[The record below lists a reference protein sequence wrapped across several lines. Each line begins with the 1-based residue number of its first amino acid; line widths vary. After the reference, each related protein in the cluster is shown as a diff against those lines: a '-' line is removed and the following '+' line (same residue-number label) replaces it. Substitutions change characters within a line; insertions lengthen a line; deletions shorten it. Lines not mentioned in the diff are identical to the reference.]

1 MPDTERISIMSILK
15 NYKLKNYNYRIIIY
29 ALVLNI
35 LGVLLISSATKGNP
49 AYVNKQIMGIII
61 SFVILI
67 VLSFIPYQRI
77 TKLAIPIYIGSILS
91 LLAVWKLGV
100 AKFGAKRWIVL
111 PVIGRIQP
119 SEFVKI
125 ALVIC
130 MAWILAKNIHL
141 VNKLSFLL
149 VFAAFVGVPYLLI
162 LSQPDLSTTLVSVVS
177 ALVMIFVAG
186 LNYKW
191 ICGAIAAIT
200 PFAIFFIELLK
211 RDLIPIIRDYQ
222 RNRIL
227 AWVDRENYVDA
238 NFQQNGSIMA
248 IASGQ
253 LFGKGLNN
261 NSIASVKTGNYLVEE
276 QTDFIFAVIG
286 EELGFAGCMFL
297 VFMISLI
304 VYELINIASKS
315 KDLEGKLICVG
326 MAAIIGFQTFTNIAV
341 ATGLFPNTGI
351 PLPFISYGVSS
362 LMSLYVCLGI
372 VLNVGLQRDNKVD
385 SIKNL

>member
-1 MPDTERISIMSILK
+1 M
-15 NYKLKNYNYRIIIY
+15 
-29 ALVLNI
+29 
-35 LGVLLISSATKGNP
+35 LISSATKGSP
-49 AYVNKQIMGIII
+49 TYINKQIMGIII
-61 SFVILI
+61 SFLILI
-67 VLSFIPYQRI
+67 ILSFIPYQKV
-77 TKLAIPIYIGSILS
+77 TKFAIPIYLFSILS
-91 LLAVWKLGV
+91 LIAVWKFGV
-100 AKFGAKRWIVL
+100 AKFGAKRWIVVPL
-111 PVIGRIQP
+111 IGRLQP

-125 ALVIC
+125 AMVIV
-130 MAWILAKNIHL
+130 MAWFLAKNIHL
-141 VNKLSFLL
+141 INKFSFLL
-149 VFAAFVGVPYLLI
+149 IFAAFIGVPYVLI

-177 ALVMIFVAG
+177 ALVMIYVAG

-191 ICGAIAAIT
+191 IVGAIVAIT
-200 PFAIFFIELLK
+200 PFAVFFIELLK

-227 AWVDRENYVDA
+227 AWVDPENYLDA

-276 QTDFIFAVIG
+276 QTDFIFAVVG

-297 VFMISLI
+297 IFMISLI
-304 VYELINIASKS
+304 IYELIGMAAKS
-315 KDLEGKLICVG
+315 KDMEGKLICVG
-326 MAAIIGFQTFTNIAV
+326 MASVIGFQTFTNIAV
-341 ATGLFPNTGI
+341 ATGLFPNTGL

-372 VLNVGLQRDNKVD
+372 VLNVGLQRDNTLENL
-385 SIKNL
+385 KNL

>member
-1 MPDTERISIMSILK
+1 MPDTERISIMSIFK

-91 LLAVWKLGV
+91 LLAVWRFGV

-141 VNKLSFLL
+141 INKLSFLL
-149 VFAAFVGVPYLLI
+149 VFAYSVTTGSFHNISFGRFGTGD
-162 LSQPDLSTTLVSVVS
+162 DLCCRS
-177 ALVMIFVAG
+177 
-186 LNYKW
+186 
-191 ICGAIAAIT
+191 
-200 PFAIFFIELLK
+200 
-211 RDLIPIIRDYQ
+211 
-222 RNRIL
+222 
-227 AWVDRENYVDA
+227 
-238 NFQQNGSIMA
+238 
-248 IASGQ
+248 
-253 LFGKGLNN
+253 
-261 NSIASVKTGNYLVEE
+261 
-276 QTDFIFAVIG
+276 
-286 EELGFAGCMFL
+286 
-297 VFMISLI
+297 
-304 VYELINIASKS
+304 
-315 KDLEGKLICVG
+315 
-326 MAAIIGFQTFTNIAV
+326 
-341 ATGLFPNTGI
+341 
-351 PLPFISYGVSS
+351 
-362 LMSLYVCLGI
+362 
-372 VLNVGLQRDNKVD
+372 
-385 SIKNL
+385 

>member
-1 MPDTERISIMSILK
+1 MKTIFKD
-15 NYKLKNYNYRIIIY
+15 YKLKNYNYRIIIY

-35 LGVLLISSATKGNP
+35 LGIMVISSATKGSP
-49 AYVNKQIMGIII
+49 TYVNKQIMGIII

-67 VLSFIPYQRI
+67 ILSFIPYQKV
-77 TKLAIPIYIGSILS
+77 TKLAIPIYIGSILA
-91 LLAVWKLGV
+91 LVAVWKFGV
-100 AKFGAKRWIVL
+100 SRFGAKRWIVL
-111 PVIGRIQP
+111 PVIGRLQP

-125 ALVIC
+125 AMVIA
-130 MAWILAKNIHL
+130 MAWFLAKNIHL
-141 VNKLSFLL
+141 INKFSFLIIF
-149 VFAAFVGVPYLLI
+149 VAFVGVPYALI

-177 ALVMIFVAG
+177 ALVMIYVAG

-191 ICGAIAAIT
+191 IGGAIAAIT

-211 RDLIPIIRDYQ
+211 RDLIPVIREYQ

-227 AWVDRENYVDA
+227 AWVDPENYQDA

-276 QTDFIFAVIG
+276 QTDFIFAIVG
-286 EELGFAGCMFL
+286 EELGFAGCMF
-297 VFMISLI
+297 VIFMISLI
-304 VYELINIASKS
+304 IYELIGMAAKS
-315 KDLEGKLICVG
+315 KGMEGRLICVG
-326 MAAIIGFQTFTNIAV
+326 MAAVIGFQTFTNIAV
-341 ATGLFPNTGI
+341 ATGLFPNTGL

-372 VLNVGLQRDNKVD
+372 TLNVGLQRDSKLE
-385 SIKNL
+385 NLKSTI

>member
-1 MPDTERISIMSILK
+1 MKTIFKDY
-15 NYKLKNYNYRIIIY
+15 NLKNYNYRIIIY

-35 LGVLLISSATKGNP
+35 LGIMVISSATKGSP
-49 AYVNKQIMGIII
+49 TYVNKQIMGIII

-67 VLSFIPYQRI
+67 ILSFIPYQKV
-77 TKLAIPIYIGSILS
+77 TKLAIPIYIGSILA
-91 LLAVWKLGV
+91 LVAVWKFGV
-100 AKFGAKRWIVL
+100 SRFGAKRWIVL
-111 PVIGRIQP
+111 PVIGRLQP

-125 ALVIC
+125 AMVIA
-130 MAWILAKNIHL
+130 MAWFLAKNIHL
-141 VNKLSFLL
+141 INKFSFLIIF
-149 VFAAFVGVPYLLI
+149 VAFVGVPYALI

-177 ALVMIFVAG
+177 ALVMIYVAG

-191 ICGAIAAIT
+191 IGGAIAAIT

-211 RDLIPIIRDYQ
+211 RDLIPVIREYQ

-227 AWVDRENYVDA
+227 AWVDPENYQDA

-276 QTDFIFAVIG
+276 QTDFIFAIVG
-286 EELGFAGCMFL
+286 EELGFAGCMF
-297 VFMISLI
+297 VIFMISLI
-304 VYELINIASKS
+304 IYELIGMAAKS
-315 KDLEGKLICVG
+315 KDMEGRLICVG
-326 MAAIIGFQTFTNIAV
+326 MAAVIGFQTFTNIAV
-341 ATGLFPNTGI
+341 ATGLFPNTGL

-372 VLNVGLQRDNKVD
+372 TLNVGLQRDSKLE
-385 SIKNL
+385 NLKSTI

>member
-1 MPDTERISIMSILK
+1 M
-15 NYKLKNYNYRIIIY
+15 
-29 ALVLNI
+29 
-35 LGVLLISSATKGNP
+35 
-49 AYVNKQIMGIII
+49 
-61 SFVILI
+61 
-67 VLSFIPYQRI
+67 
-77 TKLAIPIYIGSILS
+77 
-91 LLAVWKLGV
+91 
-100 AKFGAKRWIVL
+100 
-111 PVIGRIQP
+111 IGRLQP

-125 ALVIC
+125 AMVIV
-130 MAWILAKNIHL
+130 MAWFLAKNIHL
-141 VNKLSFLL
+141 INKFSFLL
-149 VFAAFVGVPYLLI
+149 IFAAFIGVPYVLI

-177 ALVMIFVAG
+177 ALVMIYVAG

-191 ICGAIAAIT
+191 IVGAIVAIT
-200 PFAIFFIELLK
+200 PFAVFFIELLK

-227 AWVDRENYVDA
+227 AWVDPENYLDA

-276 QTDFIFAVIG
+276 QTDFIFAVVG

-297 VFMISLI
+297 IFMISLI
-304 VYELINIASKS
+304 IYELIGMAAKS
-315 KDLEGKLICVG
+315 KDMEGKLICVG
-326 MAAIIGFQTFTNIAV
+326 MASVIGFQTFTNIAV
-341 ATGLFPNTGI
+341 ATGLFPNTGL

-372 VLNVGLQRDNKVD
+372 VLNVGLQRDNTLENL
-385 SIKNL
+385 KNL

>member
-1 MPDTERISIMSILK
+1 MKTIF
-15 NYKLKNYNYRIIIY
+15 KNYNYRIIIY

-35 LGVLLISSATKGNP
+35 LGVMLISSATKGSP
-49 AYVNKQIMGIII
+49 TYINKQIMGIII
-61 SFVILI
+61 SFLILI
-67 VLSFIPYQRI
+67 ILSFIPYQKV
-77 TKLAIPIYIGSILS
+77 TKFAIPIYLFSILS
-91 LLAVWKLGV
+91 LIAVWKFGV
-100 AKFGAKRWIVL
+100 AKFGAKRWIVVPL
-111 PVIGRIQP
+111 IGRLQP

-125 ALVIC
+125 AMVIV
-130 MAWILAKNIHL
+130 MAWFLAKNIHL
-141 VNKLSFLL
+141 INKFSFLL
-149 VFAAFVGVPYLLI
+149 IFAAFIGVPYVLI

-177 ALVMIFVAG
+177 ALVMIYVAG

-191 ICGAIAAIT
+191 IVGAIVAIT
-200 PFAIFFIELLK
+200 PFAVFFIELLK

-227 AWVDRENYVDA
+227 AWVDPENYLDA

-276 QTDFIFAVIG
+276 QTDFIFAVVG

-297 VFMISLI
+297 IFMISLI
-304 VYELINIASKS
+304 IYELIGMASKS
-315 KDLEGKLICVG
+315 KDMEGKLICVG
-326 MAAIIGFQTFTNIAV
+326 MASVIGFQTFTNIAV
-341 ATGLFPNTGI
+341 ATGLFPNTGL

-372 VLNVGLQRDNKVD
+372 VLNVGLQRDNTLENL
-385 SIKNL
+385 KNL

>member
-1 MPDTERISIMSILK
+1 MPDTERISIMSIFK

-91 LLAVWKLGV
+91 LLAVWRLGV

-200 PFAIFFIELLK
+200 PFSIFFIELLK
-211 RDLIPIIRDYQ
+211 RNLIPIIRDYQ

>member
-1 MPDTERISIMSILK
+1 MKTIFKD
-15 NYKLKNYNYRIIIY
+15 YKLKNYNYRIIIY

-35 LGVLLISSATKGNP
+35 LGIMVISSATKGSP
-49 AYVNKQIMGIII
+49 TYVNKQIMGIII

-67 VLSFIPYQRI
+67 ILSFIPYQKV
-77 TKLAIPIYIGSILS
+77 TKLAIPIYIGSILA
-91 LLAVWKLGV
+91 LVAVWKFGV
-100 AKFGAKRWIVL
+100 SRFGAQRWIVL
-111 PVIGRIQP
+111 PVIGRLQP

-125 ALVIC
+125 AMVIA
-130 MAWILAKNIHL
+130 MAWFLAKNIHL
-141 VNKLSFLL
+141 INKFSFLII
-149 VFAAFVGVPYLLI
+149 FAAFVGVPYALI

-177 ALVMIFVAG
+177 ALVMIYVAG

-191 ICGAIAAIT
+191 IGGAIAAIT

-227 AWVDRENYVDA
+227 AWVDPENYQDA

-276 QTDFIFAVIG
+276 QTDFIFAIVG
-286 EELGFAGCMFL
+286 EELGFAGCMF
-297 VFMISLI
+297 VIFMISLI
-304 VYELINIASKS
+304 IYELIGMAAKS
-315 KDLEGKLICVG
+315 KDMEGRLICVG
-326 MAAIIGFQTFTNIAV
+326 MAAVIGFQTFTNIAV
-341 ATGLFPNTGI
+341 ATGLFPNTGL

-372 VLNVGLQRDNKVD
+372 TLNVGLQRDSKLE
-385 SIKNL
+385 NLKSTI

>member
-1 MPDTERISIMSILK
+1 MKTIFK
-15 NYKLKNYNYRIIIY
+15 NYKYYNYRIIIY

-35 LGVLLISSATKGNP
+35 LGVMLISSATKGSP
-49 AYVNKQIMGIII
+49 TYINKQIMGIII
-61 SFVILI
+61 SFLILI
-67 VLSFIPYQRI
+67 ILSFIPYQKV
-77 TKLAIPIYIGSILS
+77 TKFAIPIYLFSILS
-91 LLAVWKLGV
+91 LIAVWKFGV
-100 AKFGAKRWIVL
+100 AKFGAKRWIVVPL
-111 PVIGRIQP
+111 IGRLQP

-125 ALVIC
+125 AMVIV
-130 MAWILAKNIHL
+130 MAWFLAKNIHL
-141 VNKLSFLL
+141 INKFSFLL
-149 VFAAFVGVPYLLI
+149 IFAAFIGVPYVLI

-177 ALVMIFVAG
+177 ALVMIYVAG

-191 ICGAIAAIT
+191 IVGAIVAIT
-200 PFAIFFIELLK
+200 PFAVFFIELLK

-227 AWVDRENYVDA
+227 AWVDPENYLDA

-276 QTDFIFAVIG
+276 QTDFIFAVVG

-297 VFMISLI
+297 IFMISLI
-304 VYELINIASKS
+304 IYELIGMAAKS
-315 KDLEGKLICVG
+315 KDMEGKLICVG
-326 MAAIIGFQTFTNIAV
+326 MASVIGFQTFTNIAV
-341 ATGLFPNTGI
+341 ATGLFPNTGL

-372 VLNVGLQRDNKVD
+372 VLNVGLQRDNTLENL
-385 SIKNL
+385 KNL

>member
-1 MPDTERISIMSILK
+1 MKTIFKD
-15 NYKLKNYNYRIIIY
+15 YKLKNYNYRIIIY

-35 LGVLLISSATKGNP
+35 LGIMVISSATKGSP
-49 AYVNKQIMGIII
+49 TYVNKQIMGIII

-67 VLSFIPYQRI
+67 ILSFIPYQKV
-77 TKLAIPIYIGSILS
+77 TKLAIPIYIGSILA
-91 LLAVWKLGV
+91 LVAVWKFGV
-100 AKFGAKRWIVL
+100 SRFGAKRWIVL
-111 PVIGRIQP
+111 PVIGRLQP

-125 ALVIC
+125 AMVIA
-130 MAWILAKNIHL
+130 MAWFLAKNIHL
-141 VNKLSFLL
+141 INKFSFLIIF
-149 VFAAFVGVPYLLI
+149 VAFVGVPYTLI

-177 ALVMIFVAG
+177 ALVMIYVAG

-191 ICGAIAAIT
+191 IGGAIAAIT

-211 RDLIPIIRDYQ
+211 RDLIPVIREYQ

-227 AWVDRENYVDA
+227 AWVDPENYQDA

-276 QTDFIFAVIG
+276 QTDFIFAIVG
-286 EELGFAGCMFL
+286 EELGFAGCMF
-297 VFMISLI
+297 VIFMISLI
-304 VYELINIASKS
+304 IYELIGMAAKS
-315 KDLEGKLICVG
+315 KDMEGRLICVG
-326 MAAIIGFQTFTNIAV
+326 MAAVIGFQTFTNIAV
-341 ATGLFPNTGI
+341 ATGLFPNTGL

-372 VLNVGLQRDNKVD
+372 TLNVGLQRDSKLE
-385 SIKNL
+385 NLKSTI

>member
-1 MPDTERISIMSILK
+1 MKTIFK
-15 NYKLKNYNYRIIIY
+15 NYKFKNYNYRIIIY

-35 LGVLLISSATKGNP
+35 LGVMLISSATKGSP
-49 AYVNKQIMGIII
+49 TYINKQIMGIII
-61 SFVILI
+61 SFLILI
-67 VLSFIPYQRI
+67 ILSFIPYQKV
-77 TKLAIPIYIGSILS
+77 TKFAIPIYLFSILS
-91 LLAVWKLGV
+91 LIAVWKFGV
-100 AKFGAKRWIVL
+100 AKFGAKRWIVVPL
-111 PVIGRIQP
+111 IGRLQP

-125 ALVIC
+125 AMVIV
-130 MAWILAKNIHL
+130 MAWFLSKNIHL
-141 VNKLSFLL
+141 INKFSFLL
-149 VFAAFVGVPYLLI
+149 IFAAFIGVPYVLI

-177 ALVMIFVAG
+177 ALVMIYVAG

-191 ICGAIAAIT
+191 IVGAIVAIT
-200 PFAIFFIELLK
+200 PFAVFFIELLK

-227 AWVDRENYVDA
+227 AWVDPENYLDA

-276 QTDFIFAVIG
+276 QTDFIFAVVG

-297 VFMISLI
+297 IFMISLI
-304 VYELINIASKS
+304 IYELIGMAAKS
-315 KDLEGKLICVG
+315 KDMEGKLICVG
-326 MAAIIGFQTFTNIAV
+326 MASVIGFQTFTNIAV
-341 ATGLFPNTGI
+341 ATGLFPNTGL

-372 VLNVGLQRDNKVD
+372 VLNVGLQRDNTLENL
-385 SIKNL
+385 KNL

>member
-1 MPDTERISIMSILK
+1 
-15 NYKLKNYNYRIIIY
+15 
-29 ALVLNI
+29 
-35 LGVLLISSATKGNP
+35 
-49 AYVNKQIMGIII
+49 
-61 SFVILI
+61 
-67 VLSFIPYQRI
+67 
-77 TKLAIPIYIGSILS
+77 
-91 LLAVWKLGV
+91 
-100 AKFGAKRWIVL
+100 
-111 PVIGRIQP
+111 
-119 SEFVKI
+119 
-125 ALVIC
+125 
-130 MAWILAKNIHL
+130 
-141 VNKLSFLL
+141 
-149 VFAAFVGVPYLLI
+149 
-162 LSQPDLSTTLVSVVS
+162 
-177 ALVMIFVAG
+177 
-186 LNYKW
+186 
-191 ICGAIAAIT
+191 
-200 PFAIFFIELLK
+200 
-211 RDLIPIIRDYQ
+211 
-222 RNRIL
+222 
-227 AWVDRENYVDA
+227 
-238 NFQQNGSIMA
+238 MA